1 MIKSLKQQIA
11 SEKLLLTNLEQS
23 ISAIK
28 KEQHNFDINNT
39 FILNKK
45 KEIHKK
51 LESVWNEVAMRLF

>member
-1 MIKSLKQQIA
+1 MIKFLKQQIA

-23 ISAIK
+23 IGAIK

-51 LESVWNEVAMRLF
+51 LESVWNEVTMRLF